1 MLITNVP
8 HAEEGSRDNSQ
19 HYNDHDSL
27 DVNSIPNVSTFSCHG
42 SRDTKE
48 GVKGIP
54 CRMQPPQLT
63 AFFKKAWFYCV
74 FFHSDN
80 PLSHFL
86 YHEVDSLADDC
97 LDVVL

>member
-1 MLITNVP
+1 MLVADIP
-8 HAEEGSRDNSQ
+8 HTEQSGGNHGQ
-19 HYNDHDSL
+19 HDDDHDPL
-27 DVNSIPNVSTFSCHG
+27 DVNGIPDMSALGGHCRRNPE
-42 SRDTKE
+42 E

-86 YHEVDSLADDC
+86 DHEVDSLGDDS

>member
-1 MLITNVP
+1 MLVADIP
-8 HAEEGSRDNSQ
+8 HTEQSGRNNSQ
-19 HYNDHDSL
+19 HDDDHNSL
-27 DVNSIPNVSTFSCHG
+27 DVNGIPDVSALGGHCR
-42 SRDTKE
+42 RDAEE

-54 CRMQPPQLT
+54 GRMQPPQLT
-63 AFFKKAWFYCV
+63 AFLEKAWFYCV

-86 YHEVDSLADDC
+86 YHKVDSLGDDS